1 MGWVVSHES
10 TQYRVLQVLE
20 NEQAK
25 EMARKEK
32 ARLKLLEQQR
42 KEQVEQMH
50 AKLNSDAAAG
60 EVCEWWCVLRHCKEY
75 TLTYYDIVCRLRV
88 ERSAW
93 TFCCSKQKCFS
104 ILLRQNH

>member
-1 MGWVVSHES
+1 MSTIPTWAGWFLTSLLNIV
-10 TQYRVLQVLE
+10 QVLE
-20 NEQAK
+20 NKQAK

-60 EVCEWWCVLRHCKEY
+60 EVCEWWCVRRG
-75 TLTYYDIVCRLRV
+75 IVKNAR
-88 ERSAW
+88 
-93 TFCCSKQKCFS
+93 
-104 ILLRQNH
+104 